1 MSKTLMR
8 FCSMLLAFVML
19 LNMMPLNIMASE
31 LQEKSASE
39 EAYGATADES
49 EILAE
54 EADSAE
60 DAYIVAEIE
69 ENRTESSKEYVL
81 SNGLHM
87 FTMYAEPVHYEEDGQ
102 WEEIDNT
109 LTISDGYYENTAGIW
124 DVSLPEELDSDNA
137 VSVTKDGYTLSFY
150 MTGEL
155 RFAANNALAT
165 AAEDDTA
172 EDGAVED
179 STVEDGSAE
188 ENATEMYSVHEPQ
201 LSAASLEEIDLSEVR
216 EESAYPETISEKA
229 HSRLEYEDVYGDT
242 DIRYDLKSH
251 QLKES
256 IIIEAYDPALLGYAY
271 TLDVGNL
278 QPELSEDGEILLYD
292 QNKEN
297 VIMVMPAPYMFDEA
311 GDYNYDINV
320 TLQNNEDGTYK
331 LSYILPREWLADENR
346 QWPVVLDP
354 VIRAEST
361 VTNVSDQTVYSKT
374 SISYTDGV
382 LQVGYRSGYGIGRAY
397 LKYNDLPEL
406 TSADVITAA
415 YISLYKPYNS
425 SNTCSVEVHKV
436 LKTWNSKTITWSNK
450 PGYDSEIEDYVICHD
465 DGTYTWDITDIAREW
480 YTGENTGLMFKVND
494 DSETSGNETWK
505 QFLSS
510 DFADG
515 TVPVMAIVFRNNN
528 GLEGYWDYTASGT
541 TRAGSGYVNNYT
553 GNLTWIHEDMGFG
566 GTRTSVTINHV
577 YNAND
582 SAKNTFGLGYGW
594 RTNYNQRVYKWSENS
609 KYYVWE
615 DADGTAHYFE
625 YSSDDKVY
633 KDEDGLELTLTAS
646 GSGSN
651 KYCIK
656 DKDGNRSYFDENGR
670 LSKISNNQKTT
681 SNITITY
688 TTSSSKKIDTIT
700 DGVGRVYYF
709 TYNEDG
715 LLSQLYYKGT
725 NENLVLRSMDFEY
738 TSKKLSKITYQDGEF
753 SKFGYSTTNNNRLL
767 TKVTD
772 IDDYNLNYTYT
783 EHSAGQPARIASIV
797 EKDDAVVGGSL
808 SMEYGLNQT
817 TFTDQSG
824 NVQMMQ
830 FNNWGNTIS
839 IQDDQGNAQ
848 YSKFASDDPD
858 DGGKGN
864 QLALSSALQN
874 TVGNIM
880 KSGDFDY
887 DMTWY
892 VSSDNIAFEIVSGTA
907 YSGNK
912 ALKATTTTDAVK
924 PNVYSPSYS
933 IAPGTSVT
941 FSAYVKTGDAPAY
954 LAITGG
960 RETVRS
966 EELAANSDWTRLQI
980 SYTNNSSAEESV
992 RCRLAVIGHGVT
1004 YMDCVQFEKA
1014 AAASRFNLVANG
1026 DFRYTGCWNSTNRIT
1041 LDGDNEVPAPAREL
1055 NNVAHKVTGSPTAKK
1070 RISQTIDVSGKKGD
1084 CYVLAGWA
1092 KAASVPLDAADDH
1105 SSNTR
1110 EFGIIATFNNT
1121 DGTTTKATVHFNN
1134 CVEDWQY
1141 AAEAIVAKAAY
1152 DSITIEVAYDY
1163 NANTAY
1169 FDGIQLFKERYGQ
1182 SYTYDE
1188 DGNVVSVVDLQ
1199 GQKTKYEYTENDLTK
1214 EILPTGAELT
1224 YTYDDYHNVLTA
1236 TTQTGVKYEF
1246 TYDTY
1251 GNNTSVSIVDGSTK
1265 ITTSA
1270 TYTADGNRIAT
1281 TTDAAGNV
1289 TTYNYAKNANTL
1301 QWVQYPEDTEETRT
1315 NYTYDDMHR
1324 LMTSVTAST
1333 DTGKTLTA
1341 NYAYADD
1348 LLTKITTGS
1357 TVYNFAYGNFGQ
1369 TSSIKVGSQ
1378 TLASY
1383 SYTDKTNYLQALAY
1397 GNGDRVEYTY
1407 DQQGRV
1413 TLETYEDGATVQY
1426 LYDNDGELAAVVDS
1440 ETGITS
1446 YMTSDFTDR
1455 NVQYREVG
1463 TGYEASL
1470 TYSYNKN
1477 NLVTKIVEN
1486 IDANKRNTVISY
1498 DEDNRVATWR
1508 KAYSRVNYTY
1518 DDFGRVSDTRTEHTY
1533 GDGKD
1538 ILSEHYEFVSPGSGL
1553 TSTQVKKY
1561 TTTGAGNY
1569 SAAYEY
1575 TYDDNG
1581 NILSVKNGSM
1591 TTSYVYDSANQLVRE
1606 NNPETNTTTA
1616 WTYDNAGN
1624 ILIRQEYTFTLV
1636 DDLSTVI
1643 PTTTISYGY
1652 SDSNWGDLLTEYDGQ
1667 TITYD
1672 QIGNPLTDGTWTYS
1686 WKHGRELASMTD
1698 GSTTWNYTYN
1708 ADGLRTKRTNGED
1721 TYDYVYL
1728 DGQLVKLTVNDSGN
1742 EIVMYFAYDADGTPL
1757 SVNYQGTTYYYA
1769 TNLQGD
1775 VVAIVNQSGN
1785 KLVSYTYDAWGKPYP
1800 SEGSGANT
1808 LGKYNPLRYRGYVYD
1823 TETGLYYLRSR
1834 YYDPEMGRFIN
1845 EDGYTSTGQG
1855 VVGNNM
1861 FTYCGN
1867 NPVTNHD
1874 PGGNKYV
1881 ALCPASPSYQKATT
1895 PNMDITETLE
1905 EAALSEMRESGMSF
1919 YKGAP
1924 LTQVNDGRSAFTFG
1938 YIFMGANGDENLLK
1952 HEYGHIVQSR
1962 ELGMLDYGTFIVYP
1976 SVVGYCIDQL
1986 GLLPNGLYFS
1996 LPWEY
2001 KADEYGGASHN
2012 YKPWAKAASDAY
2024 WTYVKFMSLLTA

>member
-1 MSKTLMR
+1 M
-8 FCSMLLAFVML
+8 
-19 LNMMPLNIMASE
+19 
-31 LQEKSASE
+31 
-39 EAYGATADES
+39 
-49 EILAE
+49 
-54 EADSAE
+54 
-60 DAYIVAEIE
+60 
-69 ENRTESSKEYVL
+69 
-81 SNGLHM
+81 
-87 FTMYAEPVHYEEDGQ
+87 
-102 WEEIDNT
+102 
-109 LTISDGYYENTAGIW
+109 
-124 DVSLPEELDSDNA
+124 
-137 VSVTKDGYTLSFY
+137 
-150 MTGEL
+150 
-155 RFAANNALAT
+155 
-165 AAEDDTA
+165 
-172 EDGAVED
+172 
-179 STVEDGSAE
+179 
-188 ENATEMYSVHEPQ
+188 
-201 LSAASLEEIDLSEVR
+201 
-216 EESAYPETISEKA
+216 
-229 HSRLEYEDVYGDT
+229 
-242 DIRYDLKSH
+242 
-251 QLKES
+251 
-256 IIIEAYDPALLGYAY
+256 
-271 TLDVGNL
+271 
-278 QPELSEDGEILLYD
+278 
-292 QNKEN
+292 
-297 VIMVMPAPYMFDEA
+297 
-311 GDYNYDINV
+311 
-320 TLQNNEDGTYK
+320 
-331 LSYILPREWLADENR
+331 
-346 QWPVVLDP
+346 
-354 VIRAEST
+354 
-361 VTNVSDQTVYSKT
+361 
-374 SISYTDGV
+374 
-382 LQVGYRSGYGIGRAY
+382 
-397 LKYNDLPEL
+397 
-406 TSADVITAA
+406 
-415 YISLYKPYNS
+415 
-425 SNTCSVEVHKV
+425 
-436 LKTWNSKTITWSNK
+436 
-450 PGYDSEIEDYVICHD
+450 
-465 DGTYTWDITDIAREW
+465 
-480 YTGENTGLMFKVND
+480 
-494 DSETSGNETWK
+494 
-505 QFLSS
+505 
-510 DFADG
+510 
-515 TVPVMAIVFRNNN
+515 
-528 GLEGYWDYTASGT
+528 
-541 TRAGSGYVNNYT
+541 
-553 GNLTWIHEDMGFG
+553 
-566 GTRTSVTINHV
+566 
-577 YNAND
+577 
-582 SAKNTFGLGYGW
+582 
-594 RTNYNQRVYKWSENS
+594 
-609 KYYVWE
+609 
-615 DADGTAHYFE
+615 
-625 YSSDDKVY
+625 
-633 KDEDGLELTLTAS
+633 
-646 GSGSN
+646 
-651 KYCIK
+651 
-656 DKDGNRSYFDENGR
+656 
-670 LSKISNNQKTT
+670 
-681 SNITITY
+681 
-688 TTSSSKKIDTIT
+688 
-700 DGVGRVYYF
+700 
-709 TYNEDG
+709 
-715 LLSQLYYKGT
+715 
-725 NENLVLRSMDFEY
+725 
-738 TSKKLSKITYQDGEF
+738 
-753 SKFGYSTTNNNRLL
+753 
-767 TKVTD
+767 
-772 IDDYNLNYTYT
+772 
-783 EHSAGQPARIASIV
+783 
-797 EKDDAVVGGSL
+797 
-808 SMEYGLNQT
+808 
-817 TFTDQSG
+817 
-824 NVQMMQ
+824 
-830 FNNWGNTIS
+830 
-839 IQDDQGNAQ
+839 
-848 YSKFASDDPD
+848 
-858 DGGKGN
+858 
-864 QLALSSALQN
+864 
-874 TVGNIM
+874 
-880 KSGDFDY
+880 
-887 DMTWY
+887 
-892 VSSDNIAFEIVSGTA
+892 
-907 YSGNK
+907 
-912 ALKATTTTDAVK
+912 K

-960 RETVRS
+960 SETVRS

-1141 AAEAIVAKAAY
+1141 AAEAIVAKSAY

-1182 SYTYDE
+1182 SYTYDD
-1188 DGNVVSVVDLQ
+1188 DGNVLSVVDLQ
-1199 GQKTKYEYTENDLTK
+1199 GQKTKYEYTDNDLTK

-1246 TYDTY
+1246 TYDAY

-1270 TYTADGNRIAT
+1270 TYTSDGNRIAT

-1333 DTGKTLTA
+1333 DTGETLTA
-1341 NYAYADD
+1341 NYTYADD

-1383 SYTDKTNYLQALAY
+1383 SYTDTTNYLQTLAY
-1397 GNGDRVEYTY
+1397 GNGNSVEYTY

-1413 TLETYEDGATVQY
+1413 TMETYEDGATVQY

-1446 YMTSDFTDR
+1446 YTTSDFTDR

-1672 QIGNPLTDGTWTYS
+1672 GIGNPLSDGTWTYS
-1686 WKHGRELASMTD
+1686 WKHGRELASMTA

-1708 ADGLRTKRTNGED
+1708 ADGLRTRRTNGED

-1728 DGQLVKLTVNDSGN
+1728 GGQLVKLTVNDSGT

-1785 KLVSYTYDAWGKPYP
+1785 ELVSYTYDAWGNPATP
-1800 SEGSGANT
+1800 TGSSANT

-1823 TETGLYYLRSR
+1823 TETGLYYLQSR
-1834 YYDPEMGRFIN
+1834 YYNPDMGRFIN
-1845 EDGYTSTGQG
+1845 ADGYASTGQG
-1855 VVGNNM
+1855 LLGNNM
-1861 FTYCGN
+1861 FAYCAN
-1867 NPVTNHD
+1867 NPV
-1874 PGGNKYV
+1874 
-1881 ALCPASPSYQKATT
+1881 A
-1895 PNMDITETLE
+1895 
-1905 EAALSEMRESGMSF
+1905 
-1919 YKGAP
+1919 
-1924 LTQVNDGRSAFTFG
+1924 RS
-1938 YIFMGANGDENLLK
+1938 D
-1952 HEYGHIVQSR
+1952 V
-1962 ELGMLDYGTFIVYP
+1962 YGTRWFGDLCDRLREIINTRKEKARKRKGGTLTSGINLGAASGQAVFG
-1976 SVVGYCIDQL
+1976 SAGIAADMQGNIGLVVAAG
-1986 GLLPNGLYFS
+1986 
-1996 LPWEY
+1996 
-2001 KADEYGGASHN
+2001 GGAGFPSTGATYFQTYTSAPTI
-2012 YKPWAKAASDAY
+2012 YKLNGVGSQVGGSISVPGAAVGAEYVLFADSDTAEPYHGLTVFAGPALEIPVELHAEVGTAKVYGVNIYDSMLYIVD
-2024 WTYVKFMSLLTA
+2024 WIDPD